1 MNAKYYDLNVW
12 SSDPKELWLTAY
24 EWELDETGDYV
35 QQNSS
40 KYHSIQ
46 FNLLEDIKEIE
57 FLLNDLYVNHYP
69 LTDYDEWRDLDEL
82 LNEKTPARVRQ
93 FLEDLPAYDVPKIAL

>member
-12 SSDPKELWLTAY
+12 SNEPGELTLTAY
-24 EWELDETGDYV
+24 EWEQSEDGTAI

-40 KYHSIQ
+40 KYHSKT
-46 FNLLEDIKEIE
+46 FTDLREIE
-57 FLLNDLYVNHYP
+57 FLLNDLFVNHYP

-82 LNEKTPARVRQ
+82 LNENTTPGVGF
-93 FLEDLPAYDVPKIAL
+93 FLESLPAYEVPKVTL